1 MHLPFIYCKQERT
14 SPPPNIWG
22 SIPCTSSVIMQ
33 TQFNCFHVWEAGE
46 GCPCCCTMGLFHTN
60 ELAWLESVHLS
71 AAARRGTAP
80 EEGYSFL
87 RLELVIKMQI
97 SAAWF
102 GSVRPKVPVEKPRWR
117 LLVLGRDACT
127 TRYDL
132 EAKVVTHG

>member
-1 MHLPFIYCKQERT
+1 
-14 SPPPNIWG
+14 
-22 SIPCTSSVIMQ
+22 
-33 TQFNCFHVWEAGE
+33 
-46 GCPCCCTMGLFHTN
+46 MGLFHTD

-71 AAARRGTAP
+71 AAAR

-132 EAKVVTHG
+132 EAKLVTHG